1 MIKSDMWHE
10 IHSRR
15 RLKETK
21 KSIARALGLHIQTI
35 RKVLRQAAPQ
45 PYEREKD
52 GQGILSSYRDYILQR
67 LAAVGYGDLPPLNR
81 SRHNERNL
89 GERSFNGQGTVHFG
103 TDHRSASGS

>member
-35 RKVLRQAAPQ
+35 RKVLRQ
-45 PYEREKD
+45 
-52 GQGILSSYRDYILQR
+52 G
-67 LAAVGYGDLPPLNR
+67 V
-81 SRHNERNL
+81 
-89 GERSFNGQGTVHFG
+89 
-103 TDHRSASGS
+103 